1 MSDVLGTDLR
11 VLLGPP
17 AMGAHDTAPLD
28 LRIGAGVVDRALD
41 GPQLLDGRHNLGQ
54 ALVLRLLTPRG
65 ALADLGHGEYGSR
78 LHELIGEPK
87 NEANRARC
95 KAFVLEAVAAE
106 PRVLD
111 TVVGLEFEIASEH
124 PSELRF
130 VLTVQPVEG
139 GDPVSVG
146 LGVDL

>member
-1 MSDVLGTDLR
+1 MNDVLGSDLR

-65 ALADLGHGEYGSR
+65 ALADLGH
-78 LHELIGEPK
+78 
-87 NEANRARC
+87 
-95 KAFVLEAVAAE
+95 
-106 PRVLD
+106 
-111 TVVGLEFEIASEH
+111 SE
-124 PSELRF
+124 
-130 VLTVQPVEG
+130 
-139 GDPVSVG
+139 
-146 LGVDL
+146 

>member
-17 AMGAHDTAPLD
+17 GMAAHDAAGLD
-28 LRIGAGVVDRALD
+28 LRLGAGVVDRGAD
-41 GPQLLDGRHNLGQ
+41 GPQLVSDRHNLGQ

-65 ALADLGHGEYGSR
+65 ALADLGHAEYGSR
-78 LHELIGEPK
+78 LHELIGERRD
-87 NEANRARC
+87 EASRARC

-106 PRVLD
+106 PRVQD
-111 TVVGLEFEIASEH
+111 EVVELAFDLLSEG

-130 VLTVQPVEG
+130 LLTVQPVDGRE
-139 GDPVSVG
+139 PVSVG
-146 LGVDL
+146 LGVQL